1 MTLFLPNTIESDPI
15 AVEKS
20 LIPEDTNEYVG
31 GNGNGSTDLEKKQSE
46 NRYFTYMNMYFV
58 WHFRVQD
65 LKRMNEET
73 KLREQSN
80 KLLFTYKSPYFE
92 SSIDVTSNDRVGV
105 GILFDIVSRWKRRN
119 DKWYYY

>member
-58 WHFRVQD
+58 
-65 LKRMNEET
+65 
-73 KLREQSN
+73 
-80 KLLFTYKSPYFE
+80 
-92 SSIDVTSNDRVGV
+92 
-105 GILFDIVSRWKRRN
+105 
-119 DKWYYY
+119 